1 MLKITLLIGSVGILI
16 IGMRSRLDVREWS
29 SFPVSAAALVGR
41 SAVNVD
47 GSTDCNLRIDYTFP
61 VNDRSVAGSYVMH
74 LAERCGS
81 SLESDFIDSQVDGL
95 RDASGSLVAHYD
107 PSQPRRST
115 LFVRSDTA
123 ANCLIVG
130 SALGI
135 AFLLCQLLGLR
146 LPDLVGAAVVATSG
160 LVSSV
165 GVFTLLIGHYRWTV
179 EGPVLTGDSAV
190 FSSVG
195 LEMAVGFVALW
206 LGQFIYVD
214 WGLTRL
220 HIAARDGRH
229 DAVERI
235 LKGGARVDEI
245 DQDGRT
251 ALMYAAGNG
260 RLDVVGALL
269 AGGASTVLEDRFGNT
284 AKSYAASHPQIAS
297 KLDAAAS
304 SVSATS
310 A

>member
-1 MLKITLLIGSVGILI
+1 
-16 IGMRSRLDVREWS
+16 
-29 SFPVSAAALVGR
+29 
-41 SAVNVD
+41 
-47 GSTDCNLRIDYTFP
+47 
-61 VNDRSVAGSYVMH
+61 
-74 LAERCGS
+74 
-81 SLESDFIDSQVDGL
+81 
-95 RDASGSLVAHYD
+95 
-107 PSQPRRST
+107 
-115 LFVRSDTA
+115 
-123 ANCLIVG
+123 
-130 SALGI
+130 
-135 AFLLCQLLGLR
+135 
-146 LPDLVGAAVVATSG
+146 
-160 LVSSV
+160 
-165 GVFTLLIGHYRWTV
+165 
-179 EGPVLTGDSAV
+179 
-190 FSSVG
+190 
-195 LEMAVGFVALW
+195 MAVGFVALW